1 MSVFPNTKTIIDL
14 CTSLGA
20 YKYHDFVSE
29 ATSLYM
35 FCTHTRCMIHAR
47 ASLSAYSYHG
57 VDSKIEIIF
66 DLCTEALCVNIVW
79 FGFQTKLIL
88 YLCTKHPH
96 HHQHPHFHHQHRQHH
111 HHHNHHHSHTRTCLQ
126 SNIII
131 YIYIF
136 MHRALVHKTIMVCW
150 QSKTMIDLWI
160 KPQCIKLPWLCWHKQ
175 KPW

>member
-35 FCTHTRCMIHAR
+35 FLHPYTVHDTCTRQPKCIQLPWCWFQNRNHIRFMHGGSVCKYSVIWLPNQTHSIFVHQ
-47 ASLSAYSYHG
+47 ASSSSPASSFSSSASPASPSSQSPSPSHSYMPPKQYH
-57 VDSKIEIIF
+57 
-66 DLCTEALCVNIVW
+66 
-79 FGFQTKLIL
+79 
-88 YLCTKHPH
+88 
-96 HHQHPHFHHQHRQHH
+96 
-111 HHHNHHHSHTRTCLQ
+111 
-126 SNIII
+126 